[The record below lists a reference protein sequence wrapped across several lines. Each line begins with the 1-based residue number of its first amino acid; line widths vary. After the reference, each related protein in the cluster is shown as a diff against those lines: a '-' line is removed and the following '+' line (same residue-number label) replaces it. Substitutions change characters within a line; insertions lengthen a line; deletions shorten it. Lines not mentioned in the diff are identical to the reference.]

1 MDIEEEL
8 IHICEPEIGRHLSDK
23 EEVRSYKN
31 LINRQE
37 RRDGFSYFQVGN
49 EMRSLEDLIDCQV
62 LLGDLYVLK
71 KTLNYPQ
78 LNCQPRVSKLRV
90 VEKYMPKVKG
100 W

>member
-1 MDIEEEL
+1 MDETFIL
-8 IHICEPEIGRHLSDK
+8 LGRH
-23 EEVRSYKN
+23 EE
-31 LINRQE
+31 
-37 RRDGFSYFQVGN
+37 GH
-49 EMRSLEDLIDCQV
+49 MH

-78 LNCQPRVSKLRV
+78 LNCQPGVSKLRV